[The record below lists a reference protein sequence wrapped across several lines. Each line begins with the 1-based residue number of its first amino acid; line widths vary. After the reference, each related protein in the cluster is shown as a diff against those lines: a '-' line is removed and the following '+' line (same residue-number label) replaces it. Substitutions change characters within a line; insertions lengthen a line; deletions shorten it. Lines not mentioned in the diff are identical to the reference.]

1 MRRLML
7 LIMVLVLILAAAT
20 DTAALAAAIAE
31 GNSPVQYTFTFTD
44 LGQPGAHGG
53 GPLYADGSANG
64 KMTLSANNGQAIF
77 QLQATSW
84 SEVVP
89 GESVDIC
96 FDVYQ
101 IKGPNLL
108 PPSFCFSDFGIVLPV
123 SGTPVLISNPFAD
136 QALVRVTPAN

>member
-1 MRRLML
+1 MRKFVPAL
-7 LIMVLVLILAAAT
+7 MVLVLAAAMT
-20 DTAALAAAIAE
+20 TVAFAG

-53 GPLYADGSANG
+53 GPLYADGSANVH
-64 KMTLSANNGQAIF
+64 MTLSAMDGQAIF

-101 IKGPNLL
+101 IKGPPLI

-123 SGTPVLISNPFAD
+123 SRTPVVISNPFAD
-136 QALVRVTPAN
+136 EALVRVTPAN

>member
-1 MRRLML
+1 MKGVTMRKF
-7 LIMVLVLILAAAT
+7 VLVLTVLVLAAVMT
-20 DTAALAAAIAE
+20 TVALAG

-53 GPLYADGSANG
+53 GPLYADGSANVR
-64 KMTLSANNGQAIF
+64 MTLSAMDGQAIF

-101 IKGPNLL
+101 IKGPPLL

-136 QALVRVTPAN
+136 EALIRVTPAN

>member
-1 MRRLML
+1 MEEVTMRKLSL
-7 LIMVLVLILAAAT
+7 LIIVL
-20 DTAALAAAIAE
+20 ALAVATTTPALAG

-53 GPLYADGSANG
+53 GPLYADGSANAR
-64 KMTLSANNGQAIF
+64 MTLSAMNGEAIF

-96 FDVYQ
+96 FDVYM
-101 IKGPNLL
+101 IKGPPLL

-123 SGTPVLISNPFAD
+123 SGTPVVISNPFAD
-136 QALVRVTPAN
+136 EALVRVTPAN

>member
-1 MRRLML
+1 MRKLSL
-7 LIMVLVLILAAAT
+7 LIIVLALAAAT
-20 DTAALAAAIAE
+20 TTVALAG
-31 GNSPVQYTFTFTD
+31 GNSPVQYTFMFTD

-53 GPLYADGSANG
+53 GPLYADGSTNVHL
-64 KMTLSANNGQAIF
+64 TLSAMDGQAIF

-96 FDVYQ
+96 VDVYQ
-101 IKGPNLL
+101 IKGPPLL

-123 SGTPVLISNPFAD
+123 SGTPVVISIPFAD
-136 QALVRVTPAN
+136 EALVRITPAN